1 MTQQDLDE
9 LLERARHVRLTPADR
24 EKQRR
29 SFAYGNANIE
39 NPDVTRQVVDKA
51 AEKLART
58 VDRRR
63 RR

>member
-1 MTQQDLDE
+1 MTQHDLDA
-9 LLERARHVRLTPADR
+9 LLERARQVRLTSADR

-39 NPDVTRQVVDKA
+39 NPNVTRQVVDEA

-58 VDRRR
+58 AARRR
-63 RR
+63 RG